1 MAKYIDYTGSTF
13 GKLTVLKMLPTR
25 NKNSYCLCK
34 CECGNTKEICLTSLK
49 NGTTKTCGCGR
60 TKDYTGQRFGKL
72 TVIKMVKNVNRK
84 GFSCLCK
91 CECGNEKIIKTSS
104 LLAGKTLSCGCY
116 SKSIAHLKAVT
127 HNLSYSRI
135 YRIYRDM
142 ILRCT
147 TKNNKNN
154 NFTAYSGKGI
164 KIGEDFN
171 TFEKFNEWSMNNGY
185 SDTKQI
191 HRLDSN
197 KDYTANNCVW
207 IDKIEHIR
215 IHAKIWRK
223 KVAQIDPKTNEIV
236 KIFDSVSDARRQI
249 GSAVQGALKDPNLI
263 RYGFKWQYID

>member
-1 MAKYIDYTGSTF
+1 MAKYTDYTGTVF
-13 GKLTVLKMLPTR
+13 GKLTVLKMLPSR

-34 CECGNTKEICLTSLK
+34 CECGNIKEICLTSLK
-49 NGTTKTCGCGR
+49 YGTTKTCGCGR

-91 CECGNEKIIKTSS
+91 CECGNEKIIRTDA
-104 LLAGKTLSCGCY
+104 LLKGKTTSCGCY
-116 SKSIAHLKAVT
+116 SKEIAHQKAVT

-135 YRIYRDM
+135 YRLYRN
-142 ILRCT
+142 IIQRCT
-147 TKNNKNN
+147 NPNSEL
-154 NFTAYSGKGI
+154 FHCYGGKGI

-171 TFEKFNEWSMNNGY
+171 TFEKFYEWSMNNGY
-185 SDTKQI
+185 SDNKQI
-191 HRLDSN
+191 HRIDSN

-207 IDKIEHIR
+207 MDKLEHIR
-215 IHAKIWRK
+215 LHARLKRK

-236 KIFDSVSDARRQI
+236 KIFDSVTLAREQI
-249 GSAVQGALKDPNLI
+249 GSGIEKALKDPNLI